1 MATNL
6 FVAGLPYSMADDEL
20 RNLFA
25 DFGTVS
31 SAKVVMDRETGRS
44 KGFGFVEMSTDDES
58 KAAMQALNGKELDGR
73 NLTVNEARPREDRPQ
88 RSFNDR
94 GNRGGGDRRDSIG
107 NNFRRSYR

>member
-6 FVAGLPYSMADDEL
+6 FVAGLAYSMSDDEL

-25 DFGTVS
+25 EYGTVS
-31 SAKVVMDRETGRS
+31 SAKIVMDRETGRS

-88 RSFNDR
+88 RSF
-94 GNRGGGDRRDSIG
+94 GGDRGGRSDNRGSIG
-107 NNFRRSYR
+107 NNFRRSHR